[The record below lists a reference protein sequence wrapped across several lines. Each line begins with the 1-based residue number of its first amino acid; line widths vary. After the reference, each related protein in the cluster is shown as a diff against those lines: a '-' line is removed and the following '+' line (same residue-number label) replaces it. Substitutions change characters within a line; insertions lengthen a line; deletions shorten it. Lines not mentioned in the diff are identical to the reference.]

1 MSDRAGETLVQR
13 GRDAAARGDWS
24 EAYEL
29 FMKADAD
36 GLRPAELPVLGEVA
50 YAAGHL
56 DVSVEAWE
64 RAHAACEQAGDQVA
78 AAGAAVRVAMHLL
91 FDTALMA
98 PVRGWLARADRL
110 LAGHDE
116 TPAHAWL
123 SAVRA
128 YERMLTGDL
137 PNARP
142 WARRAIEIGSKC
154 DPAAHAIGRVAEA
167 RLLILEGDVR
177 QGLALLDE
185 VGVAT
190 VSGDLDPLSTG
201 VVYCELVC
209 ALQGLGH
216 YEIAEEWT
224 DAMERWSKTNA
235 IGSLHG
241 RCRVHRAEILRLRGS
256 CEEAE
261 QEALG
266 ACQELRPY
274 LRREMGWPLSE
285 LGRIRLRRGDIAGA
299 EQALMAAHRAGWDP
313 QPGLALVRL
322 AQGDLATASAS
333 IRDALERPLR
343 VPSKELPPDTDLQ
356 RAPLLEAQVEIEVAV
371 GNVDNARSAADE
383 LQRVAARFH
392 GKALVAGATLA
403 QGRVR
408 LAEGDAAAGERLCS
422 EAVRLWSEVGAPYEA
437 ALARLVLAEA
447 LRASGGEDRAVS
459 EQQAAQAILDRIRG
473 APTARPA
480 MRAERGEGLDAQ
492 PAAAP
497 NVFRRE
503 GDYWSVVFEG
513 RTVRV
518 RDLKGMR
525 YLAHLLAHPGREF
538 HVLDLVAA
546 EGGSVAQVESGQVT
560 ELSHSTLGDAG
571 ELLDA
576 RAKDAYRR
584 RLAEIEDD
592 IEQARA
598 FGDTE
603 RAAQAD
609 TERDFLVRELSRA
622 VGLGG
627 RDRRAASASERARV
641 GVTRAIRK
649 AIARIGEHH
658 PQLGDHLDRAIRTG
672 TYCDYLPDPRT
683 PSGWRF

>member
-1 MSDRAGETLVQR
+1 MSDRGGETLVQR
-13 GRDAAARGDWS
+13 GRDAAARGDWR

-29 FMKADAD
+29 FMNADAE
-36 GLRPAELPVLGEVA
+36 GLSPAELSVLGEVA

-56 DVSVEAWE
+56 NVSVEAWE
-64 RAHAACEQAGDQVA
+64 RAHAAYIQAGDQVA

-110 LAGHDE
+110 LEGHEE

-137 PNARP
+137 RNARP
-142 WARRAIEIGSKC
+142 WARRAIEVGSKC
-154 DPAAHAIGRVAEA
+154 EPAARAIGRVAEA

-201 VVYCELVC
+201 VVFCELVC
-209 ALQGLGH
+209 ALQGLGQ

-224 DAMERWSKTNA
+224 EAMERWSKTNA

-256 CEEAE
+256 CDEAE
-261 QEALG
+261 HEALA
-266 ACQELRPY
+266 ACEELRPY
-274 LRREMGWPLSE
+274 LRRELGWPLSE
-285 LGRIRLRRGDIAGA
+285 LGRIRLRRGDVAGA

-322 AQGDLATASAS
+322 AQGEPAAASAS

-356 RAPLLEAQVEIEVAV
+356 RAPLLDAQVEIEIAA
-371 GNVDNARSAADE
+371 GNIDTARSAADE
-383 LQRVAARFH
+383 LQLVAARFQS
-392 GKALVAGATLA
+392 KALLAGATLA
-403 QGRVR
+403 RARVR
-408 LAEGDAAAGERLCS
+408 LAEGDAADAERLCS

-437 ALARLVLAEA
+437 ALARLVLANA
-447 LRASGGEDRAVS
+447 LRTSGGEDRAVL
-459 EQQAAQAILDRIRG
+459 EQQAARAVLDRIEG
-473 APTARPA
+473 APTAPPA
-480 MRAERGEGLDAQ
+480 MHVESGEGLDVQ
-492 PAAAP
+492 PAAAA
-497 NVFRRE
+497 NAFRRE

-546 EGGSVAQVESGQVT
+546 EGGSVAQVKSGQVA

-576 RAKDAYRR
+576 RAKEAYRR

-598 FGDTE
+598 LGDAE

-609 TERDFLVRELSRA
+609 TERDFLIRELSRA

-641 GVTRAIRK
+641 GVTRAMRK

-672 TYCDYLPDPRT
+672 TYCAYLPDPRT
-683 PSGWRF
+683 PARWRV